1 MNKMIENVLCGIKLN
16 KEYLENPKAV
26 WVITAANN
34 ESVLDGISRG
44 LNRLDNVVVI
54 GGVTCPD
61 NVLTP
66 FGAVLAYLTGAMV
79 VCSDIITEPE
89 YISKTYKTIGAS
101 LPDAVTDDF
110 VCLDLHL
117 DMEGVKEISAK
128 LQEDLDET
136 IALILSNNKQLPL
149 HLNEMFIKPN
159 ISVEDLENKI
169 KENAKDLEQLSNI
182 GQV

>member
-1 MNKMIENVLCGIKLN
+1 MNEMVENVLYGIKLN

-34 ESVLDGISRG
+34 QSVLDGISRG
-44 LNRLDNVVVI
+44 LCQMDDIVVI

-79 VCSDIITEPE
+79 VCNDIITEPE
-89 YISKTYKTIGAS
+89 CISKTYKTTGAN
-101 LPDAVTDDF
+101 LPDVITDDF

-117 DMEGVKEISAK
+117 DMESVTKISGE
-128 LQEDLDET
+128 LQEDLEET
-136 IALILSNNKQLPL
+136 IALIVSNNKQLPF

-159 ISVEDLENKI
+159 ISVEELENKI
-169 KENAKDLEQLSNI
+169 KENSKYLEQLSNI
-182 GQV
+182 EG